1 MKDLEK
7 SAGGFIFQKKIDSL
21 YSSERLNHSLPHA
34 ILCKESILE
43 SDNGEG
49 ESGLLWKGKK
59 RLRLFTLQ

>member
-49 ESGLLWKGKK
+49 ELGLL
-59 RLRLFTLQ
+59 